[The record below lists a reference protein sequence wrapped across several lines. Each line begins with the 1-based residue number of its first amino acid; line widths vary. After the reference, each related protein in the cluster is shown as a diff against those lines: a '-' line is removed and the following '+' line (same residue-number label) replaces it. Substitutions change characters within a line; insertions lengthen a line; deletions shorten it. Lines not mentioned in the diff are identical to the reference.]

1 MKTRQADEV
10 DCALLSSILRQAD
23 LDEIAAASGERPLV
37 ALCKGLWA
45 SEFCH
50 AITEDDENHPLAIFG
65 IVRVESNPTIGLVW
79 MLGSDLIKMH
89 SIEFLRKSKE
99 WVEAQDYEI
108 LYNNIDARNTVHIKW
123 LQWLGFTFIQEL
135 PNYGVEQRLFYQ
147 FVRIKTHV

>member
-1 MKTRQADEV
+1 
-10 DCALLSSILRQAD
+10 
-23 LDEIAAASGERPLV
+23 
-37 ALCKGLWA
+37 
-45 SEFCH
+45 
-50 AITEDDENHPLAIFG
+50 
-65 IVRVESNPTIGLVW
+65 